1 MWFLTLVL
9 LLTTSLLC
17 YAGYIFLVVDK
28 RQEKQERPPPR
39 STPGAQNTSLSTCTR
54 PALCCALAA
63 PCRLLWQ
70 QKEQSVWRAPRCPSQ
85 RVGRARRC
93 RRIVAGRLHAPPM
106 LLCLVRR
113 SAEHADTASCEPAR
127 RSSGAHRRLRLLR
140 QVLENPEVYEALDDK
155 QYNFELP
162 IEIDDYDELRES
174 KPPDKRTLPLA
185 LLKRAMADIP
195 LIEQLERDHPRMV
208 RLFNRGLLPFGIWEQ
223 LLEAERMM
231 DEEVSFAQTHAA
243 LRDLSRAAVL
253 TPHALSRCREDST
266 PVRLW
271 HTGLTPTTHPRA
283 TGPTHDARPQQRPAT
298 PTRPHRPVRR
308 CTRCRRRRRSCRRG
322 GGRACL
328 GRPTRCCARSARKTR
343 ARRRS
348 ARARRS

>member
-39 STPGAQNTSLSTCTR
+39 STPGAQNASLSTCTR
-54 PALCCALAA
+54 PTLCCALAA
-63 PCRLLWQ
+63 PCRLL
-70 QKEQSVWRAPRCPSQ
+70 A
-85 RVGRARRC
+85 A
-93 RRIVAGRLHAPPM
+93 
-106 LLCLVRR
+106 
-113 SAEHADTASCEPAR
+113 
-127 RSSGAHRRLRLLR
+127 SGA
-140 QVLENPEVYEALDDK
+140 VLENPEVYEALDDK

-231 DEEVSFAQTHAA
+231 DEEAQG
-243 LRDLSRAAVL
+243 LRTGFVLSDV
-253 TPHALSRCREDST
+253 
-266 PVRLW
+266 
-271 HTGLTPTTHPRA
+271 RA
-283 TGPTHDARPQQRPAT
+283 TIPPLSA
-298 PTRPHRPVRR
+298 
-308 CTRCRRRRRSCRRG
+308 G
-322 GGRACL
+322 GA
-328 GRPTRCCARSARKTR
+328 AAS
-343 ARRRS
+343 S
-348 ARARRS
+348 